1 MAAELAR
8 GQNHPLTQARLEIRI
23 AAGTPVVVGATLG
36 DEHGK
41 VHGVEWVAH
50 PGAPTLPGLEV
61 SRQAAADHRLAVDLG
76 AVPEAVHRVDVL
88 LALPTA
94 GRAAPV
100 CFGAVAAP
108 FVAVTDLD
116 GTEIASYTITGL
128 DAESAVV
135 ALELY
140 RRQGAWKVRAVG
152 QGYAGGL
159 GDLLADQGLSE
170 AHRLARGINEAVAQG
185 SARSLPAPPRPADAD
200 HSRRTTAPVLGA
212 DQVDPTAQGAP
223 GAVPPLPVTPYG
235 TQTPGV
241 APQPTSP
248 SGAQTPGASPQSAP
262 PYGAQTP
269 GVAPQPA
276 PPSGAQ
282 APGGPPQPTSPH
294 VPPVTSAPGAPQ
306 QPASPYGTPSHPVA
320 NPVAGTPQD
329 PTSPY
334 GAQSTPAAA
343 APQPRNP
350 QGPAPADPAAV
361 AQPPGTA
368 PGGPIDYSHP
378 RRRNTAPPPPPT
390 APQAQPGQPARP
402 VAGDATG
409 WSMDERL
416 YNQVWGMFEDL
427 ARTMAAYRSAVDF
440 AESRME
446 KELDQVLS
454 DPRSRLG
461 GQGDAARE
469 AAQAKHAQLVDQARA
484 VLDRDLAQLAAE
496 ADVVEPAL
504 PPAYARWDNPV
515 WHGYR
520 VPMEVPMAL
529 RLGDVHLPEAAE
541 LRIPLLVRLP
551 LERGLWI
558 DSGRAGSLDGSFTDS
573 HDLRRLAMETAVAH
587 AARLLAVYPAG
598 EFTVH
603 VIDPAGSA
611 AQALAPLVRTGV
623 LAAPPAVGAAGVSDV
638 LARLTERVDL
648 VQMAVRAGAADSLP
662 PGLDTAEQ
670 LLIVNDFPHGFDDRA
685 VTQLRYL
692 ADEGSA
698 VGVHLMMVADREE
711 AAGYGPLL
719 DPLWR
724 SLLRLTPVPD
734 DHLADPWVGHAWTYE
749 PSLVPSGSQVLQQ
762 VLTQV
767 ATARTKYS

>member
-1 MAAELAR
+1 MTAELVR
-8 GQNHPLTQARLEIRI
+8 GQNHPLSQARLEIRV
-23 AAGTPVVVGATLG
+23 AAGTPIVVGATLG

-41 VHGVEWVAH
+41 VHGVQWVAH
-50 PGAPTLPGLEV
+50 PGTPTLPGLEV
-61 SRQAAADHRLAVDLG
+61 SRQAAPDHRLAVDLG
-76 AVPEAVHRVDVL
+76 AVPEAVHRVSVL
-88 LALPTA
+88 LALPAA
-94 GRAAPV
+94 GGAGPV
-100 CFGAVAAP
+100 RFGAVAAP

-116 GTEIASYTITGL
+116 GTEVASYTITGL

-140 RRQGAWKVRAVG
+140 RRQGAWKVRAIG

-159 GDLLADQGLSE
+159 AELLTDQGLPE
-170 AHRLARGINEAVAQG
+170 APQLATAINEAVAQG
-185 SARSLPAPPRPADAD
+185 LARSLSAPPRPTDPGRS
-200 HSRRTTAPVLGA
+200 HQTATPALGG
-212 DQVDPTAQGAP
+212 DQGGATAQAAS
-223 GAVPPLPVTPYG
+223 GAVPPQPMTPYAG
-235 TQTPGV
+235 
-241 APQPTSP
+241 
-248 SGAQTPGASPQSAP
+248 
-262 PYGAQTP
+262 
-269 GVAPQPA
+269 
-276 PPSGAQ
+276 Q
-282 APGGPPQPTSPH
+282 APGVPPQPTSPH
-294 VPPVTSAPGAPQ
+294 GAQGAPTAGATH
-306 QPASPYGTPSHPVA
+306 QPALSD
-320 NPVAGTPQD
+320 Q
-329 PTSPY
+329 
-334 GAQSTPAAA
+334 
-343 APQPRNP
+343 
-350 QGPAPADPAAV
+350 
-361 AQPPGTA
+361 A

-378 RRRNTAPPPPPT
+378 RRQSAVPPT
-390 APQAQPGQPARP
+390 AAPAPPGQAAQP

-427 ARTMAAYRSAVDF
+427 ARTAAAYRSAVDF
-440 AESRME
+440 ADSRME
-446 KELDQVLS
+446 KELDQALS

-469 AAQAKHAQLVDQARA
+469 AARAKYGRLVDQARA
-484 VLDRDLAQLAAE
+484 VLDRDLAQLTAE
-496 ADVVEPAL
+496 SDVVEPAL
-504 PPAYARWDNPV
+504 PLAYARWDNPV

-529 RLGDVHLPEAAE
+529 RLGDLHLPEAAE

-558 DSGRAGSLDGSFTDS
+558 DSGGAGSLDDSFTDS

-611 AQALAPLVRTGV
+611 AQALAPLVQTGV
-623 LAAPPAVGAAGVSDV
+623 LAAPPAVGAAGVADV

-662 PGLDTAEQ
+662 PDLDTAEQ

-692 ADEGSA
+692 ADEGPA

-711 AAGYGPLL
+711 ASGYGPLL

-749 PSLVPSGSQVLQQ
+749 PSLVPPGSGVLQQ
-762 VLTQV
+762 VLAQV
-767 ATARTKYS
+767 ARARTKYA